1 MLVVISD
8 LHLGDRSATVNIP
21 PRAFALFL
29 DHVLDLAEHAGAK
42 EVTLLFLGDIFDLLR
57 TEYWFYPPPGARSL
71 GDPAHVPAPGAG
83 DPFPFPLA
91 HRPWGDP
98 RVLDDGSPQ
107 VLTPEC
113 QARALEITERI
124 AEVCKPQLDILSGR
138 SRDLAEIE
146 DTALRA
152 RVSQKLS
159 DRRGITFRRYYLP
172 GNHDRLARV
181 LDPVHAAICA
191 ALGAEP
197 APEDPTGLVNVQELR
212 VIARHG
218 HEWDGWNF
226 DARGAGKLD
235 PAAAEF
241 RLTPVGDVITT
252 EALARLPYRV
262 WQELQAKF
270 PGEAWID
277 AVYEHLCGVEDVRP
291 LGAVLRWVASAGGR
305 VHRIAFTDPARQ
317 LGAVLEV
324 VDKVAPELV
333 RDMLRLP
340 YTRAWLR
347 RRRWFRAGWLE
358 AMRLRGIG
366 LALRL
371 FTPTQLGPLLEWGPV
386 ARWLAAPDE
395 SLALRAAEMLAAH
408 PADYAVCGH
417 THDFR
422 HVPLCDPPAGGAVQ
436 VYFNSGTW
444 RPRTYETLDRSGF
457 RSVKEMTYLVFHAG
471 KRPAAYE
478 TWNGVMLK

>member
-8 LHLGDRSATVNIP
+8 LHLGDRSATVNIR

-57 TEYWFYPPPGARSL
+57 TEYWFYPAPGVAPL
-71 GDPAHVPAPGAG
+71 GDPAQVPAPGAG
-83 DPFPFPLA
+83 DPFPLE
-91 HRPWGDP
+91 HRPWGNP
-98 RVLDDGSPQ
+98 QVLVDGSAQ
-107 VLTPEC
+107 ALTPEC
-113 QARALEITERI
+113 QARALQITQRI

-138 SRDLAEIE
+138 SRDLAGVDDE
-146 DTALRA
+146 ALRS
-152 RVSQKLS
+152 RVSRKLS
-159 DRRGITFRRYYLP
+159 DPRGITFKRYYLP

-181 LDPVHAAICA
+181 LDPVNAAICA

-197 APEDPTGLVNVQELR
+197 APQGPTGLVNLTDLR
-212 VIARHG
+212 FIARHG

-226 DARGAGKLD
+226 EARGSGQRD
-235 PAAAEF
+235 PGDAEF
-241 RLTPVGDVITT
+241 RLTPLGDVITT

-262 WQELQAKF
+262 WQELQGRF

-291 LGAVLRWVASAGGR
+291 LGAVLRWVASAGAH
-305 VHRIAFTDPARQ
+305 VHRVAFTDPVRQ
-317 LGAVLEV
+317 VGAVLDA
-324 VDKVAPELV
+324 VDKVAPDLV
-333 RDMLRLP
+333 RDMIRLP
-340 YTRAWLR
+340 YTRAWLK
-347 RRRWFRAGWLE
+347 RRRWFRAGWQK
-358 AMRLRGIG
+358 AMQLRLLG

-371 FTPTQLGPLLEWGPV
+371 FTPTQLAPLLEWGPV
-386 ARWLAAPDE
+386 ARWLARPDD
-395 SLALRAAEMLAAH
+395 SLKLRAAEMLAAH

-417 THDFR
+417 THEFQ
-422 HVPLCDPPAGGAVQ
+422 HVPLRDPPRGGAVQ

-471 KRPAAYE
+471 KRSAAYE